1 MGLPRGV
8 AVSQQRGGPSGP
20 WTTDGEESAN
30 EDTNQGRSYAESIP
44 QRSEWLTVFDADE
57 GQG

>member
-20 WTTDGEESAN
+20 QMER
-30 EDTNQGRSYAESIP
+30 NQPMRAQTRREAMLKAFHREVG
-44 QRSEWLTVFDADE
+44 
-57 GQG
+57 G